1 MVKVD
6 HRTLQVISISSNQT
20 RFCCSS
26 TVMQGLVLILGLLVL
41 VCSPHVEPRVQLNS
55 IRTVVLREG
64 PAVPANRS
72 SWESTSPML
81 LFCSF
86 WNLFFFL
93 QLHQCMSDLECSEGS
108 FCHIPATGPAHSRCR
123 TCRRSGKRCLRDGM
137 CCRDNRCLN
146 SKVTSPRIPESS
158 VEATAFSF
166 PVFDRIF
173 VRCLRSRRGQVGDP
187 CLRSS
192 DCSGGLCCARHFWTR
207 ICKPL
212 LQEGQ
217 VCTRQRRKGHAGLE
231 LFQRC
236 SCGGGLGCRVM
247 QDPRLSKSAST
258 RLHVCQKI

>member
-1 MVKVD
+1 
-6 HRTLQVISISSNQT
+6 
-20 RFCCSS
+20 
-26 TVMQGLVLILGLLVL
+26 MQGLVLILGLLVL

-72 SWESTSPML
+72 SWESSL
-81 LFCSF
+81 DLK
-86 WNLFFFL
+86 
-93 QLHQCMSDLECSEGS
+93 LHQCMSDLECSEGS

-146 SKVTSPRIPESS
+146 NVCVPDAAAAQSIPDADGEMKMKGWRQRKRMNIKGASSK
-158 VEATAFSF
+158 
-166 PVFDRIF
+166 
-173 VRCLRSRRGQVGDP
+173 GQVGDP

-247 QDPRLSKSAST
+247 QDPRLQPPPSSLLLAEATRSKFTASSSTFRSKSAST